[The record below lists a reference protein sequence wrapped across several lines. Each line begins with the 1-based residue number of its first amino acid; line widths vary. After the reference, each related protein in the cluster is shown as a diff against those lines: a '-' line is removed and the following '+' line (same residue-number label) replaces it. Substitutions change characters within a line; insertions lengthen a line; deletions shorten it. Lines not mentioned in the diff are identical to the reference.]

1 MKITITTIL
10 IILLISCAGSQKEN
24 DNSQNELRAVGNKTN
39 SLVFYYNGKN
49 RLVKIR
55 DVKKKIDYFFDD
67 NDINRLS
74 KVIHADQTKF
84 INAEVKFD
92 SFNDSK
98 ELSLNDETTNELI
111 IDYYSNNQIKTIV
124 YSYLPA
130 PIERQVRTSSF
141 TVQNNDTS
149 DYFFFER
156 IEHGVK
162 IRTDDTYFIFNQ
174 DVMDSVEIVY
184 SSNIDSISFY
194 NPEDH
199 VYLPNMKN
207 ARKSRILNDLFIP
220 SNENLIVGTLWT
232 FFNQE
237 KKDEK
242 YSYNIIYFQGD
253 LMKRIAKKRSE
264 TQGIQFL
271 KAQTIDNTQLKKEI
285 IESGGC
291 QVNGNK
297 LELLAQ

>member
-1 MKITITTIL
+1 MKITLTTVL
-10 IILLISCAGSQKEN
+10 IIILVSCTGNQKKMDSSQE
-24 DNSQNELRAVGNKTN
+24 ELRAVTNKKNT
-39 SLVFYYNGKN
+39 LVFYNNGNN

-55 DVKKKIDYFFDD
+55 DIKKKIDYFFLN

-74 KVIHADQTKF
+74 MVVHADPTKF

-92 SFNDSK
+92 SINDSK
-98 ELSLNDETTNELI
+98 KLSLYDEETDELI
-111 IDYYSNNQIKTIV
+111 EDYYTNHQIKTIV

-130 PIERQVRTSSF
+130 PVDRQIRTSSF

-156 IEHGVK
+156 LERGVK
-162 IRTDDTYFIFNQ
+162 IRTDDSYFIFNP
-174 DVMDSVEIVY
+174 DIMDSVEIVY
-184 SSNIDSISFY
+184 SSNVHSISFY
-194 NPEDH
+194 SPEDH
-199 VYLPNMKN
+199 FYLPNMKN
-207 ARKSRILNDLFIP
+207 AIKNRILNNLIIP

-237 KKDEK
+237 KKGEK

-253 LMKRIAKKRSE
+253 LMKRIARKRSG
-264 TQGIQFL
+264 TYGIQFL
-271 KAQTIDNTQLKKEI
+271 KAQTIDNTQLKKEL

-291 QVNGNK
+291 RVNGNK